1 MFGFQSNGVIG
12 ENACKAMVLN
22 NYKKEGVKVAN
33 MHNTSSQRIGDVSL
47 KLSYFIP
54 L

>member
-12 ENACKAMVLN
+12 ENACKALVLD
-22 NYKKEGVKVAN
+22 NYKKEGFKVAN
-33 MHNTSSQRIGDVSL
+33 MHNSSQRIGDVSL